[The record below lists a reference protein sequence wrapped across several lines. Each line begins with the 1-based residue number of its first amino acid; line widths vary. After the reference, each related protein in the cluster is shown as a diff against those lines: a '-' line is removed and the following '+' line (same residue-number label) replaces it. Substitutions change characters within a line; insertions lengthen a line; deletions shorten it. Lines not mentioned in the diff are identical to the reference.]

1 MYMTQRLTRIIETEA
16 AIERLSER
24 VQGMVLLGQDRDEL
38 KSMTISLARLA
49 KVIAEMCGDP
59 LHFST
64 EF

>member
-1 MYMTQRLTRIIETEA
+1 MTQRLTRILETEA

-59 LHFST
+59 RHFST
-64 EF
+64 ES